1 MHHSKFTEI
10 KRTPAVKVIACL
22 LVIVAITIKVGV
34 LGYEFGQWLK
44 VH

>member
-1 MHHSKFTEI
+1 MNNSIFTNI
-10 KRTPAVKVIACL
+10 KGMSAVKVIACL
-22 LVIVAITIKVGV
+22 LVVVAITIKIGV